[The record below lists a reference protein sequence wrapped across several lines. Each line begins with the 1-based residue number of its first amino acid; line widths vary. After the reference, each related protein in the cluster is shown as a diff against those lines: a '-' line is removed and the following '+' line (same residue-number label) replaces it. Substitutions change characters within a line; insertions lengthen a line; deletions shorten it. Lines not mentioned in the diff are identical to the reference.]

1 MVSNSSCEENFYTPT
16 SLSSHDD
23 ETTVPIVFRGH
34 HLPVHDTT
42 CMTRTEEDKGG
53 ATGTKTGQICIW
65 NLYRKRINGE
75 FVLCPRLLLL
85 GMESGE
91 RDRIVS
97 LSKNGCI
104 ALWDGKDG
112 TCLKTVNNYGNG
124 MHYGIKL
131 QVWSLSLVSFIERK
145 VLPLLISSLISLAL
159 SLTHGSPQPLLVPL
173 LTQFIPVSVLVLLPI
188 LLFLYF

>member
-1 MVSNSSCEENFYTPT
+1 MVSISQNETFVYTPSPQLAPT
-16 SLSSHDD
+16 SHRIR
-23 ETTVPIVFRGH
+23 VPIVFWGH
-34 HLPVHDTT
+34 HPPVHDIT

-65 NLYRKRINGE
+65 NIYRKRINGE
-75 FVLCPRLLLL
+75 FVFCLRLLLL
-85 GMESGE
+85 GMESGD
-91 RDRIVS
+91 RNRIVS

-112 TCLKTVNNYGNG
+112 MCLKTVNNLGNG

-145 VLPLLISSLISLAL
+145 VLISSLISLAL
-159 SLTHGSPQPLLVPL
+159 SLTHGSPQPPLVPL